1 MKISSSFWWLSSF
14 VLTPC
19 FALDIPVQSTLDSNI
34 EYSDYQANNVVE
46 ITAYIGM
53 ATHIVFDKGEKVELV
68 RSGFSEG
75 WEFEQSANH
84 LFLKA
89 RSITSTE
96 TVIDRSGQEVTQE
109 IVVPPTI
116 KDWKTNLI
124 VVTSKRNY
132 SFILTLGGG
141 EKGRRQN
148 TYRLSFEYPT
158 EKVAQETV
166 IAAKAIEKA
175 KLAKAKIDTASQ
187 IEVKNWKYVQQVG
200 KDSRNIAPYRAWDN
214 GRFTFL
220 SFKKNSEIPAIFMVS
235 ETGQETLVNMN
246 IDIDHPDTVI
256 IQRIAK
262 QFVLRL
268 DKSVVGITNQG
279 FNTLSVDNTT
289 GTTINNVVREVKGAD
304 AS

>member
-1 MKISSSFWWLSSF
+1 MKISFWWLSSF

-19 FALDIPVQSTLDSNI
+19 FALDIPTQSPLDSNI
-34 EYSDYQANNVVE
+34 QYSEYQANNVVE

-53 ATHIVFDKGEKVELV
+53 ATHIVFDKDEVIQYEH
-68 RSGFSEG
+68 SGFSEG

-89 RSITSTE
+89 RSIAGTE
-96 TVIDRSGQEVTQE
+96 TVIDRSGQEVTQK
-109 IVVPPTI
+109 ISIPPNI

-124 VVTSKRNY
+124 VVTNKRNY
-132 SFILTLGGG
+132 SFLLSLADGN
-141 EKGRRQN
+141 KGRRQN
-148 TYRLSFEYPT
+148 TYRLSFQYPT
-158 EKVAQETV
+158 EKVVQDKV
-166 IAAKAIEKA
+166 AATKALEKEKLVKAKVAAASAIE
-175 KLAKAKIDTASQ
+175 T
-187 IEVKNWKYVQQVG
+187 KNWKYIQQVG
-200 KDSRNIAPYRAWDN
+200 KNSRNIAPYRAWDN
-214 GRFTFL
+214 GRFTYL

-246 IDIDHPDTVI
+246 IDINHPDTVI

-279 FNTLSVDNTT
+279 FNTLSVNNST
-289 GTTINNVVREVKGAD
+289 GTTLNNVVREVKGVD
-304 AS
+304 TP

>member
-1 MKISSSFWWLSSF
+1 MKISFWWLSSF

-19 FALDIPVQSTLDSNI
+19 FALDIPTQSPLDSNI
-34 EYSDYQANNVVE
+34 QYSDYQANNVVE

-53 ATHIVFDKGEKVELV
+53 ATHIVFDKNEKVELV

-89 RSITSTE
+89 RSIAGTE

-109 IVVPPTI
+109 ISIPPNI

-124 VVTSKRNY
+124 VVTNKRNY
-132 SFILTLGGG
+132 SFLLSLAGG

-148 TYRLSFEYPT
+148 TYRLSFQYPT
-158 EKVAQETV
+158 EKVVQDKV
-166 IAAKAIEKA
+166 AATKVLEKEKLVKAKVAAASAIE
-175 KLAKAKIDTASQ
+175 T
-187 IEVKNWKYVQQVG
+187 KNWKYVQQVG
-200 KDSRNIAPYRAWDN
+200 KNSRNIAPYRAWDN
-214 GRFTFL
+214 GRFTYL

-235 ETGQETLVNMN
+235 ETGQETLVNIN
-246 IDIDHPDTVI
+246 IDINHPDTVI

-268 DKSVVGITNQG
+268 DDSVVGITNQG
-279 FNTLSVDNTT
+279 FNTLSVDNST

-304 AS
+304 TQ

>member
-1 MKISSSFWWLSSF
+1 MNVSPSFWWLSSF

-19 FALDIPVQSTLDSNI
+19 FALDIPVQSPLDSNI
-34 EYSDYQANNVVE
+34 QYSDYQADNVVE

-53 ATHIVFDKGEKVELV
+53 ATHIVFDKDEKVELV

-75 WEFEQSANH
+75 WEFEQSANN

-96 TVIDRSGQEVTQE
+96 TVTDRSGQEVTHDL
-109 IVVPPTI
+109 VVPPTL
-116 KDWKTNLI
+116 KEWQTNLI

-158 EKVAQETV
+158 EKVAQDTV
-166 IAAKAIEKA
+166 IAAKATEKA

-235 ETGQETLVNMN
+235 ETGQETLVNIN
-246 IDIDHPDTVI
+246 IDINHPDTVI

-268 DKSVVGITNQG
+268 DDSVVGITNQG
-279 FNTLSVDNTT
+279 FNTLSVDNST

-304 AS
+304 TP

>member
-1 MKISSSFWWLSSF
+1 MKISFWWLSSF

-19 FALDIPVQSTLDSNI
+19 FALDIPVQSPLDSNI
-34 EYSDYQANNVVE
+34 QYSDYQANNVVE

-89 RSITSTE
+89 RSIAGTE
-96 TVIDRSGQEVTQE
+96 IVIDRSGQEVTQE
-109 IVVPPTI
+109 ISIPPNI

-132 SFILTLGGG
+132 SFLLSLASG

-148 TYRLSFEYPT
+148 TYRLSFQYPT
-158 EKVAQETV
+158 EKVVQDKV
-166 IAAKAIEKA
+166 AATKAIEKE
-175 KLAKAKIDTASQ
+175 KLVKAKVAAVSA
-187 IEVKNWKYVQQVG
+187 IEAKNWKYVQQVG

-214 GRFTFL
+214 GRFTYL

-235 ETGQETLVNMN
+235 ETGQETLVNIN
-246 IDIDHPDTVI
+246 IDINHPDTVI

-268 DKSVVGITNQG
+268 DDSVVGITNQG
-279 FNTLSVDNTT
+279 FNTLSVDNAT
-289 GTTINNVVREVKGAD
+289 GTTINNVVREVKGPNGL
-304 AS
+304 

>member
-1 MKISSSFWWLSSF
+1 MKISFWWLSSF

-19 FALDIPVQSTLDSNI
+19 FALDIPTQSPLDSNI
-34 EYSDYQANNVVE
+34 QYSDYQANNVVE

-53 ATHIVFDKGEKVELV
+53 ATHIVFDKNEKVELV

-89 RSITSTE
+89 RSIAGTE

-109 IVVPPTI
+109 ISIPPNI

-124 VVTSKRNY
+124 VVTNKRNY
-132 SFILTLGGG
+132 SFLLSLADGD
-141 EKGRRQN
+141 KGRRQN
-148 TYRLSFEYPT
+148 TYRLSFQYPT
-158 EKVAQETV
+158 EKVVQDKV
-166 IAAKAIEKA
+166 AATKALEKEKLVKA
-175 KLAKAKIDTASQ
+175 KVAAASAE
-187 IEVKNWKYVQQVG
+187 EVKNWKYVQQVG
-200 KDSRNIAPYRAWDN
+200 KNSRNIAPYRAWDN
-214 GRFTFL
+214 GRFTYL

-235 ETGQETLVNMN
+235 ETGQETLVNIN
-246 IDIDHPDTVI
+246 IDINHPDTVI

-268 DKSVVGITNQG
+268 DDSVVGITNQG
-279 FNTLSVDNTT
+279 FNTLSADNST

-304 AS
+304 TP

>member
-1 MKISSSFWWLSSF
+1 MKISFWWLSSF

-19 FALDIPVQSTLDSNI
+19 FALDIPVQSPLDSNI
-34 EYSDYQANNVVE
+34 QYSDYQANNVVE
-46 ITAYIGM
+46 ITAHIGM
-53 ATHIVFDKGEKVELV
+53 ATHIVFDKDEKVELV

-89 RSITSTE
+89 KSIVGTE

-109 IVVPPTI
+109 ISIPPNI

-124 VVTSKRNY
+124 VVTNKRNY
-132 SFILTLGGG
+132 SFLLSLAGG

-148 TYRLSFEYPT
+148 TYRLSFQYPT
-158 EKVAQETV
+158 EKVVQDKV
-166 IAAKAIEKA
+166 AATKALEKEKLVKAKVAAVSAIE
-175 KLAKAKIDTASQ
+175 T
-187 IEVKNWKYVQQVG
+187 KNWKYVQQVG
-200 KDSRNIAPYRAWDN
+200 KNSRNIAPYRAWDN
-214 GRFTFL
+214 GRFTYL
-220 SFKKNSEIPAIFMVS
+220 SFKKNSEIPAIFMES
-235 ETGQETLVNMN
+235 ETGQETLVNIN
-246 IDIDHPDTVI
+246 IDINHPDTVI

-268 DKSVVGITNQG
+268 DDSVVGITNQG
-279 FNTLSVDNTT
+279 FNTLSVDNST

-304 AS
+304 TQ

>member
-1 MKISSSFWWLSSF
+1 MKISFWWLSSF

-19 FALDIPVQSTLDSNI
+19 FALDIPTQSPLDSNI
-34 EYSDYQANNVVE
+34 QYSDYQANNVVE

-53 ATHIVFDKGEKVELV
+53 ATHIVFDKNEKVELV

-89 RSITSTE
+89 RSIAGIE

-109 IVVPPTI
+109 ISIPPNI

-124 VVTSKRNY
+124 VVTNKRNY
-132 SFILTLGGG
+132 SFLLSLAGG

-148 TYRLSFEYPT
+148 TYRLSFQYPT
-158 EKVAQETV
+158 EKVVQDKV
-166 IAAKAIEKA
+166 AATKVLEKEKLVKA
-175 KLAKAKIDTASQ
+175 KVAAASAE
-187 IEVKNWKYVQQVG
+187 EVKNWKYVQQVG
-200 KDSRNIAPYRAWDN
+200 KNSRNIAPYRAWDN
-214 GRFTFL
+214 GRFTYL

-235 ETGQETLVNMN
+235 ETGQETLVNIN
-246 IDIDHPDTVI
+246 IDINHPDTVI

-268 DKSVVGITNQG
+268 DDSVVGITNQG
-279 FNTLSVDNTT
+279 FNTLSVDNST

-304 AS
+304 TP

>member
-1 MKISSSFWWLSSF
+1 MKISFWWLSSF

-19 FALDIPVQSTLDSNI
+19 FALDIPTQSPLDSNI
-34 EYSDYQANNVVE
+34 QYSDYQANNVVE

-53 ATHIVFDKGEKVELV
+53 ATHIVFDKNEKVELV

-89 RSITSTE
+89 RSIAGIE

-109 IVVPPTI
+109 ISIPPNI

-124 VVTSKRNY
+124 VVTNKRNY
-132 SFILTLGGG
+132 SFLLSLAGG

-148 TYRLSFEYPT
+148 TYRLSFQYPT
-158 EKVAQETV
+158 EKVVQDKV
-166 IAAKAIEKA
+166 AATKALEKEKLVKA
-175 KLAKAKIDTASQ
+175 KVAAASAE
-187 IEVKNWKYVQQVG
+187 EVKNWKYVQQVG
-200 KDSRNIAPYRAWDN
+200 KNSRNIAPYRAWDN
-214 GRFTFL
+214 GRFTYL

-235 ETGQETLVNMN
+235 ETGQETLVNIN
-246 IDIDHPDTVI
+246 IDINHPDTVI

-268 DKSVVGITNQG
+268 DDSVVGITNQG
-279 FNTLSVDNTT
+279 FNTLSVDNST

-304 AS
+304 TP

>member
-1 MKISSSFWWLSSF
+1 MKISFWLLSSF

-19 FALDIPVQSTLDSNI
+19 FALDIPTQSPLDSNI
-34 EYSDYQANNVVE
+34 QYSDYQANNVVE

-53 ATHIVFDKGEKVELV
+53 ATHIVFDKDEKVELV

-89 RSITSTE
+89 KSIVGTE
-96 TVIDRSGQEVTQE
+96 TVIDRSGQEVIQE
-109 IVVPPTI
+109 ISIPPNI

-124 VVTSKRNY
+124 VVTNKRNY
-132 SFILTLGGG
+132 SFLLSLADGD
-141 EKGRRQN
+141 KGRRQN
-148 TYRLSFEYPT
+148 TYRLSFQYPT
-158 EKVAQETV
+158 EKVVQDKV
-166 IAAKAIEKA
+166 AATKALEKEKLVKAKVAAVSAIE
-175 KLAKAKIDTASQ
+175 T
-187 IEVKNWKYVQQVG
+187 KNWKYVQQVG
-200 KDSRNIAPYRAWDN
+200 KNSRNIAPYRAWDN
-214 GRFTFL
+214 GRFTYL

-235 ETGQETLVNMN
+235 ETGQETLVNIN
-246 IDIDHPDTVI
+246 IDINHPDTVI

-268 DKSVVGITNQG
+268 DDSVVGITNQG
-279 FNTLSVDNTT
+279 FNTLSVDNST

-304 AS
+304 TQ

>member
-1 MKISSSFWWLSSF
+1 MKYLLWLLSLFS
-14 VLTPC
+14 LTPC
-19 FALDIPVQSTLDSNI
+19 FALDIPTHSPHDSNI
-34 EYSDYQANNVVE
+34 QYSDYQDDNVVE
-46 ITAYIGM
+46 ITAFIGM
-53 ATHIVFDKGEKVELV
+53 ATHVVFDKGESVELV

-89 RSITSTE
+89 RSVASTE
-96 TVIDRSGQEVTQE
+96 TVIDRSGNEVTND
-109 IVVPPTI
+109 ISIPPNV

-132 SFILTLGGG
+132 TFSLVLGDG

-148 TYRLSFEYPT
+148 TYRLSFQYPI
-158 EKVAQETV
+158 ET
-166 IAAKAIEKA
+166 
-175 KLAKAKIDTASQ
+175 KLIDTATAAKNR
-187 IEVKNWKYVQQVG
+187 EKEKLATAKANKEATPTPKNWKYVQQVG
-200 KDSRNIAPYRAWDN
+200 EKSRSIAPYRAWDD
-214 GRFTFL
+214 GRFTYL

-235 ETGQETLVNMN
+235 ETGQETLVNIN
-246 IDIDHPDTVI
+246 IDINHPDTVI

-279 FNTLSVDNTT
+279 FNTLSVDNST
-289 GTTINNVVREVKGAD
+289 GTTINNVVREVKGAEK
-304 AS
+304 S

>member
-1 MKISSSFWWLSSF
+1 MKISFWWLSSF

-19 FALDIPVQSTLDSNI
+19 FALDIPTQSPLDSNI
-34 EYSDYQANNVVE
+34 QYSDYQANNVVE

-53 ATHIVFDKGEKVELV
+53 ATHIVFDKNEKVELV

-89 RSITSTE
+89 RSIAGTE

-109 IVVPPTI
+109 ISIPPNI

-124 VVTSKRNY
+124 VVTNKRNY
-132 SFILTLGGG
+132 SFLLSLAGG

-148 TYRLSFEYPT
+148 TYRLSFQYPT
-158 EKVAQETV
+158 EKVVQDKV
-166 IAAKAIEKA
+166 AATKVLEKEKLVKAKVAAASAIE
-175 KLAKAKIDTASQ
+175 T
-187 IEVKNWKYVQQVG
+187 KNWKYVQQVG
-200 KDSRNIAPYRAWDN
+200 KNSRNIAPYRAWDN
-214 GRFTFL
+214 GRFTYL

-235 ETGQETLVNMN
+235 ETGQETLVNIN
-246 IDIDHPDTVI
+246 IDINHPDTVI

-268 DKSVVGITNQG
+268 DDSVVGITNQG
-279 FNTLSVDNTT
+279 FNTLSVDNAT

-304 AS
+304 TP

>member
-1 MKISSSFWWLSSF
+1 MKISFWWLSSF

-19 FALDIPVQSTLDSNI
+19 FALDIPTQSPLDSNI
-34 EYSDYQANNVVE
+34 QYSEYQANNVVE

-53 ATHIVFDKGEKVELV
+53 ATHIVFDKEEKVDLV

-89 RSITSTE
+89 RSIAGTE
-96 TVIDRSGQEVTQE
+96 TVIDRSGQEVTQK
-109 IVVPPTI
+109 ISIPPNI

-124 VVTSKRNY
+124 VVTNKRNY
-132 SFILTLGGG
+132 SFLLSLADGN
-141 EKGRRQN
+141 KGRRQN
-148 TYRLSFEYPT
+148 TYRLSFQYPT
-158 EKVAQETV
+158 EKVVQDKV
-166 IAAKAIEKA
+166 AATKALEKEKLVKAKVAAASAIE
-175 KLAKAKIDTASQ
+175 T
-187 IEVKNWKYVQQVG
+187 KNWKYIQQVG
-200 KDSRNIAPYRAWDN
+200 KNSRNIAPYRAWDN
-214 GRFTFL
+214 GRFTYL

-246 IDIDHPDTVI
+246 IDINHPDTVI

-279 FNTLSVDNTT
+279 FNTLSVNNST
-289 GTTINNVVREVKGAD
+289 GTTLNNVVREVKGVD
-304 AS
+304 TP